1 MDVTSN
7 VNFLL
12 SSNKKSFSFRELS
25 KNLDQNLITAIY
37 TLDSTL
43 ATSLIKSRKVDFLFS
58 SLIPAEAVDN
68 NQRASR
74 NKKLQCYVNTL
85 GALWD

>member
-12 SSNKKSFSFRELS
+12 SSNEKSSSFREFS
-25 KNLDQNLITAIY
+25 KNLDQNLITVIY

-43 ATSLIKSRKVDFLFS
+43 ATSPIKSRKVDFLFS
-58 SLIPAEAVDN
+58 SLIPAEAVDSD
-68 NQRASR
+68 QRASR
-74 NKKLQCYVNTL
+74 NNKLKVTSIL
-85 GALWD
+85 